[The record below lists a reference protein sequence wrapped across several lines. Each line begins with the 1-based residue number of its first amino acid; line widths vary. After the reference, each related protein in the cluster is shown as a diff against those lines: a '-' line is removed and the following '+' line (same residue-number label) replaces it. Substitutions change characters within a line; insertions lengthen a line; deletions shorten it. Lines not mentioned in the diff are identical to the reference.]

1 MSIRFHRGYWTIF
14 NEDMPIASFADFESA
29 WLALWPMTE

>member
-14 NEDMPIASFADFESA
+14 SGEQPIVSFASCR
-29 WLALWPMTE
+29 ALEEALS